1 MHNNVVTI
9 EPLSWRYRIEPV
21 ASGGAI
27 FTVPCHKPTAQVVF
41 LSVFMAIWLGMG
53 IFAWLGT
60 GSPIPMIMTLFGA
73 SLLGC
78 IMAAIL
84 TGVEY
89 VTVTPTVFT
98 YKWKVLCFERTK
110 HFGTQ
115 HMGRVHTIVK
125 MGGSRSR
132 PSVRHLLGFQYGG
145 AVVEFGY
152 CLAPNE
158 VEPFMLEL
166 ANFLV
171 DHAKPIALGAPSP
184 QNPTFPTAW
193 AAPPVAIQ
201 VAPSYD
207 SQQKQ
212 NDY

>member
-1 MHNNVVTI
+1 
-9 EPLSWRYRIEPV
+9 
-21 ASGGAI
+21 
-27 FTVPCHKPTAQVVF
+27 
-41 LSVFMAIWLGMG
+41 
-53 IFAWLGT
+53 
-60 GSPIPMIMTLFGA
+60 MIMTLFGA

-171 DHAKPIALGAPSP
+171 DHAKPITLGAPSP